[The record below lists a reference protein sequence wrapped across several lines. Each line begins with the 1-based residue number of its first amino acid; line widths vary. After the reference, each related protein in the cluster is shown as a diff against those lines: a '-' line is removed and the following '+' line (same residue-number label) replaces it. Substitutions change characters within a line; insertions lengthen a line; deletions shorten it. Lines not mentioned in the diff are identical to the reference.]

1 MITMQR
7 QFSRHRKQYLVLK
20 AKGLEFLETWFGTL
34 KCVPP
39 NLTKLYQLLLHM
51 VTMKG
56 MVPVYLA
63 LRIGYTIKVI
73 DEAVTRGYVESS
85 PVPKKPSEEISERIR
100 EIIGRPPREMYG

>member
-1 MITMQR
+1 MIAMKT
-7 QFSRHRKQYLVLK
+7 QFPRRRKRYLVLK
-20 AKGLEFLETWFGTL
+20 AKGLEFLETWFGTM

-63 LRIGYTIKVI
+63 LRIGYSSKVI
-73 DEAVTRGYVESS
+73 DEAVTKGYVESS
-85 PVPKKPSEEISERIR
+85 HVPKKPSEEVLKRIR
-100 EIIGRPPREMYG
+100 EIIGKPPREMYG